1 MASLKPAKCFRK
13 LDRAYTR
20 QSRRKPGK
28 GYVKGV
34 PRPKITIFEM
44 GTKSADY
51 ELTLSLRPREDI
63 QIRHN
68 ALEAAR
74 VMCNKYLMRNVPQ
87 KGYFF
92 KIKTY
97 PHHVLREHSLATG
110 AGADRFSS
118 GMSHSFGRPKST
130 AARIMKDQDILSVS
144 VNKAQLA
151 AAKEALK
158 RAKAKFPCACYVKGL
173 E

>member
-20 QSRRKPGK
+20 QSQRKPRK

-34 PRPKITIFEM
+34 PKPKITIFEM
-44 GTKSADY
+44 GTKNDEY
-51 ELTLSLRPREDI
+51 NKTLTLCSKIDV

-74 VMCNKYLMRNVPQ
+74 IMCNKYLLRNVPQ
-87 KGYFF
+87 KSYFF
-92 KIKTY
+92 KIKPY
-97 PHHVLREHSLATG
+97 PHHILREHSLATG

-130 AARIMKDQDILSVS
+130 AARVMKDQEILSVS
-144 VNKAQLA
+144 VNESQTIV
-151 AAKEALK
+151 AKEALK
-158 RAKAKFPCACYVKGL
+158 RAAVKFPCPCYVKGL
-173 E
+173 